1 MKSAGN
7 LAEFLRTCSLKRF
20 VETGLP
26 EPLAELLD
34 AGEQQALRVRAKAL
48 ADYARF
54 PEDRSGQH
62 YPWPLV

>member
-1 MKSAGN
+1 V
-7 LAEFLRTCSLKRF
+7 LEDLKHF
-20 VETGLP
+20 VATDLP

-34 AGEQQALRVRAKAL
+34 ADEQQALRVRAKAL

-54 PEDRSGQH
+54 PEDRGGHH